1 MWYVTAQHIKGS
13 KISVAGL
20 LCHADLDGLLDPQP
34 EAGSDAEK
42 KAQAIPSLFQFLPG
56 KVEAKPTQPPVAG
69 VGPAVSS
76 PAVEPPAAGGDTV
89 EVDQPAPAEAVTTAP
104 APGLLDALKK
114 KPAGPSRRK

>member
-13 KISVAGL
+13 KVALAGL
-20 LCHADLDGLLDPQP
+20 TCQADLDGLLDPQP
-34 EAGSDAEK
+34 EVGSDAEK

-56 KVEAKPTQPPVAG
+56 KVDSQPPVAG

-76 PAVEPPAAGGDTV
+76 PAVEPPAAGGDTA
-89 EVDQPAPAEAVTTAP
+89 EVDQPVVPADQPAAVNTP
-104 APGLLDALKK
+104 SILDGLKK